1 MSVTFSPEQFYDN
14 ARYLIALEMGLPYL
28 EKIEPEKGESTL
40 FALLV
45 YIASKDNSLDNETIS
60 SFYRV
65 FLQDILAR
73 TKDGVTASRYQTFL
87 NEAITKF
94 NAVPLASDGTT
105 DVKALAETA
114 DELISL
120 TENET
125 ADVMA
130 FVNNNRATL
139 YTLGDVFVPTVEPA
153 QVTPVTE
160 NTIPVVPVTPTYTPP
175 PAPVQPPL
183 THAQQSGAPAQGIS
197 GVATYTPADFAQQPT
212 QTENTPLSHAQQSGM
227 ASQSVSGVATYTPA
241 DFAQPVTPQPSAS
254 QPQPVYTAPPVSP
267 QQAPY
272 TPAQQAPGVAPPY
285 NPYVTPAPQVQY
297 TNPQFQGSVPAV
309 DNPLNKITGW
319 LLLLLVFVGIAL
331 LSDLNYVISYLVS
344 GQISA
349 ALLTAPSPIL
359 SGLFI
364 AFVVSRNKNA
374 YLVFIIER
382 VYFIII
388 GLVFNPSS
396 LPSMV
401 LFTLVWGT
409 YLLKSERVK
418 AVLGPFTLDG
428 ITKPKQNP

>member
-1 MSVTFSPEQFYDN
+1 MSSSFSPEQFYDN

-65 FLQDILAR
+65 FLQDILTR

-139 YTLGDVFVPTVEPA
+139 YTLGDVFVPTVEP
-153 QVTPVTE
+153 VTPI
-160 NTIPVVPVTPTYTPP
+160 IPTQHPF
-175 PAPVQPPL
+175 
-183 THAQQSGAPAQGIS
+183 THAQQSGAPAQGVS

-212 QTENTPLSHAQQSGM
+212 QTENVPLSHARQSGM
-227 ASQSVSGVATYTPA
+227 ASQGVSGVATYTPA
-241 DFAQPVTPQPSAS
+241 DFAQPVTPQPM
-254 QPQPVYTAPPVSP
+254 YTPPVASTYNPQIP
-267 QQAPY
+267 QQ
-272 TPAQQAPGVAPPY
+272 
-285 NPYVTPAPQVQY
+285 QVQY
-297 TNPQFQGSVPAV
+297 TNPQYHGNIPPTQ
-309 DNPLNKITGW
+309 NPLNGIGGW
-319 LLLLLVFVGIAL
+319 LLIFIIFTSYALATDLGMVIYYVDLGSSFLAL
-331 LSDLNYVISYLVS
+331 LSALRTIF
-344 GQISA
+344 SA
-349 ALLTAPSPIL
+349 LIIF
-359 SGLFI
+359 FI
-364 AFVVSRNKNA
+364 DTRNKKA
-374 YLVFIIER
+374 YLVFVIQRIYVILFYIVFDPSPELLINSIIATC
-382 VYFIII
+382 I
-388 GLVFNPSS
+388 
-396 LPSMV
+396 
-401 LFTLVWGT
+401 WGA
-409 YLLKSERVK
+409 YLYNSERVQT
-418 AVLGPFTLDG
+418 VLGPFHPNAKSN
-428 ITKPKQNP
+428 ITPNLEEQLKQNRKQ